1 MYCLHIIFTFV
12 FCATQVR
19 IIYPRNHKGNA
30 IELCNIRCDFALQL
44 QSVQSIAAISDM
56 AKNTNRRI
64 EGGVSL
70 VPELSQKTR
79 FILQSL
85 FVIYDNCRA
94 KEASYDVELRL
105 LQKQRECEVVFLN
118 PFECYS
124 TLRKRVL
131 SLSR

>member
-30 IELCNIRCDFALQL
+30 IVLCNIRCDFALQS

-56 AKNTNRRI
+56 AKNTIRR
-64 EGGVSL
+64 GASL
-70 VPELSQKTR
+70 GPELSQKTR
-79 FILQSL
+79 LFLQSL

-105 LQKQRECEVVFLN
+105 LQKQRECEVVF
-118 PFECYS
+118 
-124 TLRKRVL
+124 
-131 SLSR
+131 